1 MGYIRIQTSL
11 KGPIL
16 VNADKILTVGL
27 ADAGGF
33 IDFVLGFTSTGDRIE
48 LRFLSD
54 NNTLNQ
60 QTLAQYNNAVIAAQN
75 TAIVDITP
83 LPGQK
88 MRTIAFNPA

>member
-1 MGYIRIQTSL
+1 MGYIRIQTLL

-16 VNADKILTVGL
+16 VDADRILTVGL
-27 ADAGGF
+27 ADAGNF

-54 NNTLNQ
+54 DNTLNQ
-60 QTLAQYNNAVIAAQN
+60 QTLAQYNNAVIAAQSN
-75 TAIVDITP
+75 AVVDIKP
-83 LPGQK
+83 LPGQE